1 MGALYKNLMKES
13 IYVESRRKSDV
24 IRRSFIS

>member
-1 MGALYKNLMKES
+1 MSALYKNLIKES

-24 IRRSFIS
+24 IRSFIS